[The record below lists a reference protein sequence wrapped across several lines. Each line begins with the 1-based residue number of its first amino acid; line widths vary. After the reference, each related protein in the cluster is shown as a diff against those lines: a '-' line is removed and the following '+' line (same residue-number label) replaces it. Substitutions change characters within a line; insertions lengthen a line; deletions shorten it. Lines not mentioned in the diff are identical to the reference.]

1 MMHNSINTNT
11 YIIQVQWQNKYFA
24 GNIYNK
30 ITKTRK
36 TRRKHF
42 VKCTDVSNI
51 TYIELLFQTAQ
62 PPYYLHLIHH
72 IIPES
77 LTKEMVLLLMILFP
91 FRFHVAE
98 KSIVG
103 HRDLFIVIVNLF
115 PHPELLMYAK
125 PISFPVG
132 NTNMY
137 GIIFYQI
144 YLQPCLNNPP
154 PLFFCV

>member
-1 MMHNSINTNT
+1 M
-11 YIIQVQWQNKYFA
+11 
-24 GNIYNK
+24 
-30 ITKTRK
+30 
-36 TRRKHF
+36 
-42 VKCTDVSNI
+42 
-51 TYIELLFQTAQ
+51 
-62 PPYYLHLIHH
+62 
-72 IIPES
+72 
-77 LTKEMVLLLMILFP
+77 KEMVLLLMILFP

-154 PLFFCV
+154 PSFFYEIPYS